1 MKKKKEKEIGET
13 TGVAEVGNL
22 RHPGRG
28 EGVSKCIEDNNMSM
42 DLDKCRKIVLLR
54 PLFFFFVG
62 RLNSGSNR

>member
-1 MKKKKEKEIGET
+1 M
-13 TGVAEVGNL
+13 AEVGNL